1 MKTYAIINN
10 NKVINVIIAT
20 DSFIPPDSTYV
31 LTTEPVSVGDSY
43 ENGKFTGTDAGIVAA
58 PIEPLTLEEID
69 AILAMLENE
78 NNN

>member
-1 MKTYAIINN
+1 MKKYAIIENN
-10 NKVINVIIAT
+10 IVVNVIVAA

-43 ENGKFTGTDAGIVAA
+43 ENGKFIGTDLNTVAA
-58 PIEPLTLEEID
+58 PIAPLTIEEID

>member
-1 MKTYAIINN
+1 MKKYAVIENN
-10 NKVINVIIAT
+10 IVVNVIVAT

-31 LTTEPVSVGDSY
+31 LAINPVSVGDRY
-43 ENGKFTGTDAGIVAA
+43 ENGKFIGTDVGIEVA
-58 PIEPLTLEEID
+58 PIAQLTIEEID